1 MSESRK
7 PRSSEESDLIARVR
21 AAARQEQFLEV
32 ISAGEARV
40 RFEQH
45 LDLAPLSA
53 EAVSLADARTRVLA
67 HDVVAAFDAP
77 PFDRANVD
85 GFALRAADTVGASD
99 GNPKIFTL
107 NSEVIACG
115 HAPMLTVG
123 PGTCTT
129 IATGGVIPRGADAV
143 VMIEQTE
150 LIESIPSRIELRRA
164 AAPGQLISYA
174 GSDIARGETLLR
186 RGARIGSREIGML
199 AASGLARIEVV
210 RRPKVAVLS
219 TGDELVEPGNPL
231 KPAAVYDSN
240 SATIAAAVSEA
251 GGEPI
256 TFGVLPDDAAILE
269 KTVRE
274 ALAVS
279 DMVVLSGGTS
289 KGAGDLSHRVVSR
302 LGKPGILVH
311 GVALKPGKPLCLAV
325 VDDKPVVVL
334 PGFPTSAIFT
344 FHAFVA
350 PVIRAR
356 AGLPPE
362 ATQTVSARVPVR
374 VASEL
379 GRKEFVLVSLVKGDQ
394 GMIAFPTGKGSG
406 AVTSFSQADG
416 FLEIDALASSLDAGS
431 DVQVTLI
438 DNTIRAPDLVIM
450 GSHDVAL
457 DVVVGALADHG
468 LTARILAV
476 GSLGGVA
483 AANRGECDIA
493 PVHLIDPA
501 SGQYNKHLATQGL
514 SLVPGWRRMQGLV
527 FRPGDARFEG
537 RSASEALKIIVADPS
552 ALMINRNAG
561 AGTRVLTDKLLGG
574 ARPAGYANQPKSHNA
589 VAAAIA
595 QGRADWGLAIEPVA
609 KLYGLGFLPV
619 SPEHYDFLVVD
630 NRREHPGVRVFLAA
644 LRDDRVRAR
653 IRALG
658 MEPDGG

>member
-7 PRSSEESDLIARVR
+7 PRPGRDSGLIARVR

-32 ISAGEARV
+32 VSAEEARV
-40 RFEQH
+40 RFERH
-45 LDLAPLSA
+45 LDLTPLPA
-53 EAVSLADARTRVLA
+53 EAVALADARMRVLA
-67 HDVVAAFDAP
+67 HDVVAAVDAP
-77 PFDRANVD
+77 PFDRSNVD
-85 GFALRAADTVGASD
+85 GFAVRAADTVGASD
-99 GNPKIFTL
+99 GNPKVLTL
-107 NSEVIACG
+107 NGEVIACG
-115 HAPMLTVG
+115 YVPVVAVV
-123 PGTCTT
+123 PGTCTA

-150 LIESIPSRIELRRA
+150 LIEDGSPRIELRRA
-164 AAPGQLISYA
+164 AAPGQFVSYA

-186 RGARIGSREIGML
+186 RGTRIGAREIGML
-199 AASGLARIEVV
+199 AACGLDRIEVV

-219 TGDELVEPGNPL
+219 TGDELVEPGKPL
-231 KPAAVYDSN
+231 KPAGVYDSN
-240 SATIAAAVSEA
+240 SAIIAAAVAEA
-251 GGEPI
+251 GGEPLM
-256 TFGVLPDDAAILE
+256 FGACPDDTIILE
-269 KTVRE
+269 KAVRE
-274 ALAVS
+274 ALAAS

-289 KGAGDLSHRVVSR
+289 KGAGDLSHRVVSQ

-311 GVALKPGKPLCLAV
+311 GVALKPGKPLCLGV
-325 VDDKPVVVL
+325 VGDKPIVVL

-362 ATQTVSARVPVR
+362 AAKTISARVPVR

-379 GRKEFVLVSLVKGDQ
+379 GRKEFVLVSLVAGEE
-394 GMIAFPTGKGSG
+394 GVVAFPTGKGSG

-416 FLEIDALASSLDAGS
+416 FLEIDALASTLDADS
-431 DVQVTLI
+431 AQVTLI
-438 DNTIRAPDLVIM
+438 GSTARPPDLVIM

-457 DVVVGALADHG
+457 DVVVGELADRG
-468 LTARILAV
+468 FAARTLAV

-493 PVHLIDPA
+493 PVHLIDPT
-501 SGQYNKHLATQGL
+501 SGQYNKHLVAPGL
-514 SLVPGWRRMQGLV
+514 SLVPGWRRMQGIL

-537 RSASEALKIIVADPS
+537 RSAQEALKIALADAS
-552 ALMINRNAG
+552 ALMVNRNAG
-561 AGTRVLTDKLLGG
+561 AGTRVLIDKLLNGV
-574 ARPAGYANQPKSHNA
+574 RPAGYANQPKSHNA

-619 SPEHYDFLVVD
+619 SPEHYDFLVVEK
-630 NRREHPGVRVFLAA
+630 RRERPAVQAFLSA
-644 LRDDRVRAR
+644 LHDERVRAR
-653 IRALG
+653 VCALG
-658 MEPDGG
+658 MEVTDD